1 MTSDKLTDKNGK
13 PMGVRLKGG
22 MFEKGFD
29 GYKFEP
35 DAKEEGH
42 SAYDRTASRNERM
55 QSDKEH
61 LATGIEIK
69 EAYHKERYSSLVE
82 PEQLVSDKGVQQE
95 LEVDKP
101 APVETYSTS
110 FRPRF

>member
-1 MTSDKLTDKNGK
+1 
-13 PMGVRLKGG
+13 

-35 DAKEEGH
+35 DAKEEDH

-69 EAYHKERYSSLVE
+69 EAYHQERYQNLATPEPLVA
-82 PEQLVSDKGVQQE
+82 DKAVQQE
-95 LEVDKP
+95 LESAKP
-101 APVETYSTS
+101 APTETYRPS

>member
-1 MTSDKLTDKNGK
+1 
-13 PMGVRLKGG
+13 

-35 DAKEEGH
+35 DAKEEDH

-69 EAYHKERYSSLVE
+69 EAYHQERYQNLAT
-82 PEQLVSDKGVQQE
+82 PEQLGVDKEVKQE
-95 LEVDKP
+95 LEVAEP
-101 APVETYSTS
+101 APVDTYRTS
-110 FRPRF
+110 LRPRF